1 MRMWHTACSH
11 ELNGTLS
18 ALRNAI
24 SQSSSGYQG
33 EAEPCNEARWQ
44 ENGYRQ
50 RISEKVSASCSTP
63 AATKARRERAIAMR
77 LNELGTEAARDPAG
91 NARKRE
97 RISATKMSWCPP
109 ELIEEARR
117 LRAMRFSAAEVK
129 RIILDQ
135 HERDMARFRA
145 SIGAESR
152 HA

>member
-1 MRMWHTACSH
+1 MK
-11 ELNGTLS
+11 L
-18 ALRNAI
+18 
-24 SQSSSGYQG
+24 
-33 EAEPCNEARWQ
+33 RWQ

-63 AATKARRERAIAMR
+63 AATKARRERGIAMR
-77 LNELGTEAARDPAG
+77 LNELGTEAARDPAV